1 MNEQTRIAL
10 IEELKTLIVEAL
22 MLEDV
27 TPDQIDPAA
36 PLFSD
41 GLGLDSIDGLE
52 LAIALNRKYGLEI
65 EANDERNEN
74 TFSSVNALADFVST
88 ERASK

>member
-1 MNEQTRIAL
+1 
-10 IEELKTLIVEAL
+10 

>member
-36 PLFSD
+36 PLFGD

-74 TFSSVNALADFVST
+74 TFSCVNALADFVSS
-88 ERASK
+88 ERVSK